1 MMPDKN
7 GIFGSTF
14 LAALRGLAA
23 AGVVACALLAFSD
36 SIRAEED
43 TGSQT
48 IKIVPQVNTT
58 SEAPVDNR
66 GYYGSIAATIFDVG
80 NNKRVAT
87 GVVWN
92 YPTQAEADK
101 AAIERCKKAGG
112 RGCKVVSTFYNGG
125 CGYVSVG
132 KKTRGVCWGT
142 AATPEEARRQC
153 QSRGCDCDPAIGN
166 CTNRPNS

>member
-1 MMPDKN
+1 MKADAS
-7 GIFGSTF
+7 GLFGGLF
-14 LAALRGLAA
+14 L
-23 AGVVACALLAFSD
+23 GVVRTMAAVGVIACAVVAFSGG
-36 SIRAEED
+36 IRAEQD

-48 IKIVPQVNTT
+48 LRIEPQVTP
-58 SEAPVDNR
+58 EPPVENR

-92 YPTQAEADK
+92 YPTQAEADQ
-101 AAIERCKKAGG
+101 AAIDRCKKAGG

-153 QSRGCDCDPAIGN
+153 ASRGCSCDPAIGN
-166 CTNRPNS
+166 CTNRPGS